1 MGRLYIYLHQNHSNE
16 PCKYTSPMEAMSM
29 CIYKN
34 KNMYYSTMQTK
45 HYYNK
50 VRTWRNQ
57 PYLKFKDLLPKCAK
71 QHVFFV
77 FTFSS
82 VFSWLMTCSDTDVK
96 RHLRVV
102 VKHAEKKTCLVR
114 LEFWKN
120 TGESFEKWRWRTM
133 KTHTT
138 WGHLLGCEPWYYQ
151 TNRFGIG
158 KDYHI
163 TYIWTQICTK
173 GIECEKQQQK

>member
-1 MGRLYIYLHQNHSNE
+1 
-16 PCKYTSPMEAMSM
+16 MEAMSM

-34 KNMYYSTMQTK
+34 KNIYIYIIVPCKQNIITIPWEHEETNHIS
-45 HYYNK
+45 NL
-50 VRTWRNQ
+50 RTSSPNV
-57 PYLKFKDLLPKCAK
+57 PNNM
-71 QHVFFV
+71 FF
-77 FTFSS
+77 FRIPRCSS

-151 TNRFGIG
+151 NYRFGLG

-163 TYIWTQICTK
+163 SYISHISQLKFAPK
-173 GIECEKQQQK
+173 GFCHIECQKQQ